1 MIQGLQQCSRGQQ
14 RGPGEPPGG
23 GQDTG
28 PHADTGRALRNHDH
42 VRPGGRGGQGNVMTC
57 HHNIIIMSCHQV
69 ESPAGGDDTRSWGP
83 PFIEAEQG
91 TRESCYFLSVNRNKK
106 VTCQDTELLQI
117 ITMVVFIE
125 HLCEYEEEGGPENP
139 AAARPAERRHD

>member
-1 MIQGLQQCSRGQQ
+1 MSY
-14 RGPGEPPGG
+14 
-23 GQDTG
+23 
-28 PHADTGRALRNHDH
+28 HD
-42 VRPGGRGGQGNVMTC
+42 
-57 HHNIIIMSCHQV
+57 NIIIMSCHQV

-106 VTCQDTELLQI
+106 VTCQDTELLQM

-139 AAARPAERRHD
+139 AAARPAERRLY

>member
-1 MIQGLQQCSRGQQ
+1 MSCHVMIML
-14 RGPGEPPGG
+14 
-23 GQDTG
+23 
-28 PHADTGRALRNHDH
+28 
-42 VRPGGRGGQGNVMTC
+42 
-57 HHNIIIMSCHQV
+57 CHQV

-117 ITMVVFIE
+117 ITMVVCLE

>member
-1 MIQGLQQCSRGQQ
+1 MSCHVMIML
-14 RGPGEPPGG
+14 
-23 GQDTG
+23 
-28 PHADTGRALRNHDH
+28 
-42 VRPGGRGGQGNVMTC
+42 
-57 HHNIIIMSCHQV
+57 CHQV

-117 ITMVVFIE
+117 ITMVVCLE

-139 AAARPAERRHD
+139 AAARPAERRLY

>member
-1 MIQGLQQCSRGQQ
+1 MSY
-14 RGPGEPPGG
+14 
-23 GQDTG
+23 
-28 PHADTGRALRNHDH
+28 HD
-42 VRPGGRGGQGNVMTC
+42 
-57 HHNIIIMSCHQV
+57 NIIIMSCHQV

-117 ITMVVFIE
+117 ITMVVCSE